1 MFQVCVVSASL
12 VQLSFV
18 NENPGL
24 TRNLHNLLCF
34 FNPLYPLM
42 GCLNCITKVG
52 FQPGQPVSSF
62 SGFSVSLFVFK
73 PALSCILDNMIRAQ
87 GQESCSWSWTHWES
101 TPTHQHLG
109 EILCRLF
116 MEGESLW
123 NSCYSQAK
131 SGKLGTIQ
139 SDPTIIHRHRTLC

>member
-87 GQESCSWSWTHWES
+87 GRKVAHGHELTENQHQLTNIWEKCSADFLWREN
-101 TPTHQHLG
+101 
-109 EILCRLF
+109 
-116 MEGESLW
+116 LW

-131 SGKLGTIQ
+131 SGKMGTVQ